1 MAMAFEWDEAK
12 RATNLRDHGVD
23 FEDAAL
29 IFASPV
35 IEADDTRVDYREPRL
50 RALGQVEGEFFMVA
64 YTWRGQNR
72 RIISA
77 WRLDDDS
84 RRRYE
89 TILSGGTSRAP

>member
-1 MAMAFEWDEAK
+1 MSFEWDEAK

-29 IFASPV
+29 IFAGPV
-35 IEADDTRVDYREPRL
+35 IEADETRVDYGEPRL
-50 RALGQVEGEFFMVA
+50 RAVGHVEGEFFMVA

-77 WRLDDDS
+77 WRLDDDG
-84 RRRYE
+84 RERYE
-89 TILSGGTSRAP
+89 TILSGRT

>member
-1 MAMAFEWDEAK
+1 MAFEWDEGK
-12 RATNLRDHGVD
+12 RATNIQEHGVD

-29 IFASPV
+29 IFAGPV
-35 IEADDTRVDYREPRL
+35 IEADDTRVDYGESRL
-50 RALGQVEGEFFMVA
+50 RAVGQVEGEFFMVA

-77 WRLDDDS
+77 WRLDDDG

-89 TILSGGTSRAP
+89 TILSGGA

>member
-1 MAMAFEWDEAK
+1 MAFEWDEAK

-29 IFASPV
+29 IFAGPV
-35 IEADDTRVDYREPRL
+35 IEADDTRVDYGEPRL
-50 RALGQVEGEFFMVA
+50 RAVGQVEGEFFMLA

-77 WRLDDDS
+77 WRLNDDG
-84 RRRYE
+84 RKRYE
-89 TILSGGTSRAP
+89 TILSRGA

>member
-1 MAMAFEWDEAK
+1 MAFEWDEAK

-29 IFASPV
+29 IFAGPV
-35 IEADDTRVDYREPRL
+35 IEADDTRVDYGEPRL
-50 RALGQVEGEFFMVA
+50 RAVGQVDGEFFMVA

-77 WRLDDDS
+77 WRLNDDG
-84 RRRYE
+84 RRRYD
-89 TILSGGTSRAP
+89 TILSGEPSRAS